1 LPFSILHFADLHLD
15 GAFTGSRLPATLARQ
30 CREQLRQTLRRIVD
44 LAKERNAGAVTVA
57 GDLFE
62 RTRLSPDTAAFLISE
77 FERLGPIPVFIAPG
91 NHDPA
96 DAGSLYQ
103 RGRWPENV
111 NLFAGNR
118 LTERPLTKEI
128 SLWAAAHLSPSD
140 RQNFLLHFQLPAAN
154 PSPYPI
160 LLLHAALVTTPG
172 QTTNNHAP
180 VTIENIRQAG
190 FPLALLGHYHTAQTA
205 RAGNAVAIYPGSPE
219 PLGFDEPGQHG
230 VTWIQVEPGQPPQ
243 VEIIA
248 LAELRFETID
258 VSVEDCSHREQLFD
272 KIMALQKE
280 RDFGKA
286 FVRLRLVGNAPP
298 SLFLDLPVLAHRVQD
313 HFAFVHLENLTR
325 PSADLQ
331 QLAQEPTV
339 RGAFVREVLA
349 AMQAEPVEAKP
360 VKAELVKAEPA
371 EAEPV
376 EAQQRHLDALVY
388 GLQAFNQEEIA
399 LR

>member
-1 LPFSILHFADLHLD
+1 LPFSILHCADLHLD

-77 FERLGPIPVFIAPG
+77 FERLAPIPVFIAPG

-96 DAGSLYQ
+96 DAGSFYQ

-111 NLFAGNR
+111 NIFVSNR

-128 SLWAAAHLSPSD
+128 SLWAAAHLSPSE
-140 RQNFLLHFQLPAAN
+140 RQNLLLHFQLPSAN
-154 PSPYPI
+154 PSRYPI
-160 LLLHAALVTTPG
+160 LLLHATLVATSSPAN
-172 QTTNNHAP
+172 NNHAP
-180 VTIENIRQAG
+180 ITLEDIRQAG

-230 VTWIQVEPGQPPQ
+230 VTWIQIEPGQPPQ
-243 VEIIA
+243 IETIA

-258 VSVEDCSHREQLFD
+258 VSVDDCSHREQLFD

-286 FVRLRLVGNAPP
+286 FVRLRLVGNALP
-298 SLFLDLPVLAHRVQD
+298 SLFLDLPVLTHRVQN

-339 RGAFVREVLA
+339 RGAFVREVLI
-349 AMQAEPVEAKP
+349 AME
-360 VKAELVKAEPA
+360 AEPA
-371 EAEPV
+371 EAQ
-376 EAQQRHLDALVY
+376 QQRHLDALVY
-388 GLQAFNQEEIA
+388 GLQAFNQEDIA